1 MRKFPL
7 AGRRVWVAGHRGMV
21 GSALLRRLAREDCE
35 ILTVARQDCDL
46 RRQAAVERWLAD
58 ARPDVVVVAAAK
70 VGGILANA
78 ASPAEFLYDN
88 LMIAANVIEAARRVG
103 VAKLLF
109 LGSSCIYPKLAP
121 QPIREEHL
129 LEGQLEPTN
138 QWYAVAK
145 IAGLKLCQAYR
156 RQYGCD
162 FISALPTNLYGPGDN
177 FDPLT
182 SHVVPG
188 LIARMHAAKTAGAPE
203 VEIWGTGRPR
213 REFLHV
219 DDLADACVHLLE
231 VYDDEAPINV
241 GCGADLT
248 IAELAEKVRAV
259 VGFTGR
265 LRFDPTRPDGTPR
278 KLLDVSRLSALGWQ
292 PRIPLDQGLA
302 ATYRWYLEHAGARR
316 ARIRRGARRRS
327 VAVAPPRGARRYRH
341 RPRAGGGTT
350 NWRRSAAHAR
360 PHLPWDRRR
369 RSTGAGCAR
378 S

>member
-1 MRKFPL
+1 LQL

-21 GSALLRRLAREDCE
+21 GSALLRRLGRTECE

-46 RRQAAVERWLAD
+46 RDQAAVESWLAD
-58 ARPDVVVVAAAK
+58 TRPEVVVVAAAR

-88 LMIAANVIEAARRVG
+88 LMIAANVIEAARRAQ

-109 LGSSCIYPKLAP
+109 LGSSCIYPKFAP
-121 QPIREEHL
+121 QPMREEHL

-177 FDPLT
+177 FDPMT
-182 SHVVPG
+182 GHVVPG
-188 LIARMHAAKTAGAPE
+188 LIARIHAAKVAGAPA

-219 DDLADACVHLLE
+219 DDLADACVRLLQG
-231 VYDDEAPINV
+231 YSDEAPINV

-248 IAELAEKVRAV
+248 IAELAEKVRAA
-259 VGFTGR
+259 VGFNGR
-265 LRFDPTRPDGTPR
+265 LRFDATHPDGTPR
-278 KLLDVSRLSALGWQ
+278 KLLDVSRMSALGWQ

-302 ATYRWYLEHAGARR
+302 ATYRWYLEHRAPGSGASR
-316 ARIRRGARRRS
+316 AEE
-327 VAVAPPRGARRYRH
+327 
-341 RPRAGGGTT
+341 
-350 NWRRSAAHAR
+350 AAQ
-360 PHLPWDRRR
+360 
-369 RSTGAGCAR
+369 
-378 S
+378 

>member
-1 MRKFPL
+1 MSQAREGGGPRVQRRFQL

-21 GSALLRRLAREDCE
+21 GSALLRRLARVECE

-46 RRQAAVERWLAD
+46 RHQAAVERWLAD
-58 ARPDVVVVAAAK
+58 ARPEVVVIAAAK

-78 ASPAEFLYDN
+78 ASPAAFLYDN
-88 LMIAANVIEAARRVG
+88 LMIAANVIEAARRAQ

-109 LGSSCIYPKLAP
+109 LGSSCIYPRLAP
-121 QPIREEHL
+121 QPMREEHL
-129 LEGQLEPTN
+129 LEGQLEPSN

-156 RQYGCD
+156 RQHGCD

-177 FDPLT
+177 FDLIT

-219 DDLADACVHLLE
+219 DDLADACVCLLE
-231 VYDDEAPINV
+231 GYSDEAPINI

-248 IAELAEKVRAV
+248 VAELAEAVRAV
-259 VGFTGR
+259 VGFSGR
-265 LRFDPTRPDGTPR
+265 LRFDSTRPDGTPR
-278 KLLDVSRLSALGWQ
+278 KLLDVSRVSALGWQ

-302 ATYRWYLEHAGARR
+302 ATYRWFLEHRAPGAPGSGATR
-316 ARIRRGARRRS
+316 AEE
-327 VAVAPPRGARRYRH
+327 
-341 RPRAGGGTT
+341 
-350 NWRRSAAHAR
+350 AAQ
-360 PHLPWDRRR
+360 
-369 RSTGAGCAR
+369 
-378 S
+378 